1 MLLEVMRL
9 FFPTTPERRHG
20 SAVDKRYFGAMKT
33 RSAFVGAAAL
43 LLALVLSGCG
53 GTSDP
58 AASTA
63 PSASPTETVSPE
75 PSASSDPDAATVPIP
90 TDCRAILSPTVLAE
104 LDGVPLNDPAF
115 DPSGSLEDGSLRCVW
130 ADPAA
135 DTTSLVTEI
144 KGVAREDA
152 MQMLNALAN
161 DDGFTCYSPDG
172 GTRCEKTWDNET
184 YPVTDGRTLFW
195 RDGVLIDTRYSN
207 LAPSGYT
214 AAVVAYMFPTPA
226 TPSPTP
232 TP

>member
-1 MLLEVMRL
+1 M
-9 FFPTTPERRHG
+9 T
-20 SAVDKRYFGAMKT
+20 VDKGYFVRMTT
-33 RSAFVGAAAL
+33 RSAMAGAVL

-58 AASTA
+58 SASTA
-63 PSASPTETVSPE
+63 PPATPGGTAAPTTAPT
-75 PSASSDPDAATVPIP
+75 ASSDPDAAAVPIP

-104 LDGVPLNDPAF
+104 LDDVPLNDPAF
-115 DPSGSLEDGSLRCVW
+115 DPTGSLDDGSLRCVW

-135 DTTSLVTEI
+135 DTTNLVTEI

-161 DDGFTCYSPDG
+161 DEGFTCYSPDG
-172 GTRCEKTWDNET
+172 GTRCEKTWNNEQ

-214 AAVVAYMFPTPA
+214 NAIVGYIFPAAS
-226 TPSPTP
+226 TPSPMP

>member
-1 MLLEVMRL
+1 
-9 FFPTTPERRHG
+9 
-20 SAVDKRYFGAMKT
+20 MKT
-33 RSAFVGAAAL
+33 RAAVAGTL
-43 LLALVLSGCG
+43 MALVLALSGCG
-53 GTSDP
+53 GEAEPAESGAP
-58 AASTA
+58 AASPEST
-63 PSASPTETVSPE
+63 PSPTPT
-75 PSASSDPDAATVPIP
+75 ASSDPDAATVPIP

-104 LDGVPLNDPAF
+104 LDGVPLNHEAF
-115 DPSGSLEDGSLRCVW
+115 GPSGSLDDGSLRCIW

-144 KGVAREDA
+144 KGVAREEA
-152 MQMLNALAN
+152 MQLLNALAD

-214 AAVVAYMFPTPA
+214 SAIVAYMFPAAA

-232 TP
+232 TPTS